1 MAVVTT
7 EVVYRDFDMRF
18 IPHPVTGKLIL
29 RKNDESVKQALK
41 NLILTDLGERRYRP
55 LFGSTVRRSLF
66 DNYTSFTQDNIR
78 SAIKTAIKNYEPQRV
93 ELLDIIFTGDPD
105 KNELNIAVVFRS
117 NNATEA
123 TTLNLSV
130 ERVR

>member
-7 EVVYRDFDMRF
+7 EIVYKDFDMRF

-29 RKNDESVKQALK
+29 RKNDESIKQALK

-66 DNYTSFTQDNIR
+66 ENYTSFTEDNIR
-78 SAIKTAIKNYEPQRV
+78 RAIKTAIKNYEQRV
-93 ELLDIIFTGDPD
+93 QLLDIIFTGDPD

>member
-1 MAVVTT
+1 MAVVTR
-7 EVVYRDFDMRF
+7 EVVYKDFDMRF

-41 NLILTDLGERRYRP
+41 NLILTDLGERFYRP

-78 SAIKTAIKNYEPQRV
+78 SAIKTAIKNYEPRV
-93 ELLDIIFTGDPD
+93 QLLDIVFTGDPD
-105 KNELNIAVVFRS
+105 RNELNISVVFRS
-117 NNATEA
+117 INATEA

-130 ERVR
+130 EIIR